1 MASERRAAS
10 TPQQALAS
18 FAARAKDGSALAKLP
33 ALGVVLTPIV
43 ERQIADA
50 ERSFR
55 ER

>member
-1 MASERRAAS
+1 
-10 TPQQALAS
+10 LAS
-18 FAARAKDGSALAKLP
+18 LP
-33 ALGVVLTPIV
+33 ALGAVLTPVV

>member
-1 MASERRAAS
+1 
-10 TPQQALAS
+10 LAS
-18 FAARAKDGSALAKLP
+18 LP
-33 ALGVVLTPIV
+33 ALGAILTPII